1 MFYDERNLSVYD
13 LLLQLTNLLVR
24 ALKPFSYDKFILFLN
39 GHTDKPYRHRQDID
53 LFHLQPVV
61 LISYPYVY

>member
-24 ALKPFSYDKFILFLN
+24 ALKPFSYDEFILFLN
-39 GHTDKPYRHRQDID
+39 GHTHKPYSIDID
-53 LFHLQPVV
+53 LFHLQSVV
-61 LISYPYVY
+61 LIRYPYVY